1 MKNFL
6 KCSIVIFAGLILLT
20 LSPGELRAECRFWA
34 AVSKDKLPQEATLD
48 HLLRSP
54 NSLKVLAKFIKDGWG
69 IGYYTN
75 NQLLLLKG
83 IPSADKDKN
92 YDKAVKGVASLE
104 PKIIVAHIRKAVSG
118 CRGNVVNPHPFQRD
132 RGGKHWLFGHN
143 GSFLGKQNL
152 IDLIGSQ
159 YLKENSPTTCTYNPP
174 DSWVTSE
181 LYFIFLLKHIE
192 ENGWDVEKGIKEAIF
207 DLEAK
212 VHSGLAGFNFFLTDG
227 ETIWAFRKG
236 RPLYSYYQTSPQY
249 SAVASQFPYADKGE
263 WEEVPE
269 NSLVIMKPG
278 IPIVLES
285 ISVPVDSSKNISVPT
300 EQNVAEHDGE
310 DKLDAK
316 NCGAENCS
324 GQ

>member
-1 MKNFL
+1 MKPVEKMYNNKRYIRKFSFIGCIIFL
-6 KCSIVIFAGLILLT
+6 FVNVILLAAY
-20 LSPGELRAECRFWA
+20 PCELKADCSFWA
-34 AVSKDKLPQEATLD
+34 AVSEDKLPKEVISD
-48 HLLRSP
+48 HLLKSP
-54 NSLKVLAKFIKDGWG
+54 NSLKVLAKFIRDGWG

-75 NQLLLLKG
+75 NQPLLLKG

-92 YDKAVKGVASLE
+92 YDKAVKEVANLE
-104 PKIIVAHIRKAVSG
+104 PKIIVAHIRRAFSG

-132 RGGKHWLFGHN
+132 RGGKRWFFGHN

-159 YLKENSPTTCTYNPP
+159 YLKENSPTTCIYNPP

-207 DLEAK
+207 DLQTK

-227 ETIWAFRKG
+227 EAIWAFRKG
-236 RPLYSYYQTSPQY
+236 RPLYSYYQASPQY
-249 SAVASQFPYADKGE
+249 SAVATKFPYADKEG
-263 WEEVPE
+263 WIEVPE
-269 NSLVIMKPG
+269 DSLVIMKPG

-285 ISVPVDSSKNISVPT
+285 ISLPVDSSKKIGGSAN
-300 EQNVAEHDGE
+300 
-310 DKLDAK
+310 
-316 NCGAENCS
+316 
-324 GQ
+324 